1 MTTRFTLN
9 VTSDE
14 MGANGSGMSQNATV
28 SSDNPQDLLSALTQ
42 LAGVN
47 RASNNYGMQAYGQEA
62 EQGQEHECN
71 ECGYMESKCQCEDE
85 VAEEFA
91 NSATEPKSGA
101 QVYSAAGGV
110 GDIAYAGQP
119 ARAKTRYTPA
129 NSGDNPLVN
138 ENMLGDLGA
147 SLMRE
152 WQETKLQGVSD
163 EFDAKVA
170 MKAIAEG
177 KTEYRH
183 GSKQFAI
190 RTDNNIIKVFP
201 ILENHT
207 LLTMPLLAL
216 EASSIVNTQ
225 TEGNFTEGSRI
236 AEGTMAHGIFASNA
250 REAQDAMTQLAD
262 LLQNPLSAAEAQ
274 DLLGDLVFDDQLFDA
289 ISDAEDQDPD
299 MDLRQDSKFM
309 GRLEEL
315 KSWAQKELEGMSEGQ
330 INEIGD
336 TPGGMEKLKAYRAT
350 VGRQAHKTGEYDVR
364 NSDRKPS
371 PYDAKT
377 KAQFPANKQA
387 NRAAGA
393 ARAKKIELA
402 KSQGATYPTT
412 EGVTEDYG
420 SVEAVASAVTNR
432 IMRQHVDL
440 LSKYGPVKVMAAIDD
455 VAEYAGMDELDEIG
469 SSDVSGWVKQV
480 VDGLESG
487 HFNNVDEGVAEG
499 LHPMVIDDV
508 KKLATLNPVDRYSA
522 YGNIRG
528 YFKADPAL
536 SKMASDLMGGYY
548 EADMLRGKYKT
559 AEAKVKYDELE
570 PIHQAFIKQALGQ
583 EQGVAESVNVSPEVA
598 QVLAQCGSDELNCYD
613 VMYSPKTPAQQQ
625 ASKIIQDMYDDV
637 SIDHHL
643 HADDDV
649 EQILDI
655 VADHLAQ
662 DYGTNEGAH
671 TNTIAAMADSAYQPK
686 VGDKI
691 RTRKGGQIPG
701 TVEKVG
707 DQDGIDY
714 CWFRHPEGKMYKT
727 PCSNVMREDM
737 DEAMEPWMGKDTDR
751 PAIVRKKEHEN
762 GKPAHTDVGDRF
774 RNPGSNNPAFQRK
787 KYVPE
792 PKKENIE
799 MNEELAQIM
808 ALAGMHEAKVDEQDV
823 DENAYNQ
830 AAAEASRSGAK
841 EFEFPKGSGKMHP
854 AKMDKD
860 TAHQI
865 GEAQSP
871 AQKAAFAAMI
881 AKKSGDKPKAK
892 DDDKKSDDNKKPDDD
907 GDGIPNWVK
916 GESANMDEDFTDML
930 ALAGLSEKKDP
941 EDEAKMDE
949 ASHQAATTMKHVKNP
964 TQGEID
970 AAKKIKPGIPG
981 IQDRFDML
989 KSAEKDGR
997 LNNESTIAEDEELAY
1012 VKHLLNKWL

>member
-1 MTTRFTLN
+1 
-9 VTSDE
+9 
-14 MGANGSGMSQNATV
+14 
-28 SSDNPQDLLSALTQ
+28 
-42 LAGVN
+42 
-47 RASNNYGMQAYGQEA
+47 MQAYGQEA
-62 EQGQEHECN
+62 EQGEEHECN
-71 ECGYMESKCQCEDE
+71 ECGYMESQCQCEDE

-91 NSATEPKSGA
+91 NSATEPKSGV

-110 GDIAYAGQP
+110 GDIAYAGEP

-183 GSKQFAI
+183 GSKQCAI

-250 REAQDAMTQLAD
+250 REAQDAMTQLAE

-274 DLLGDLVFDDQLFDA
+274 DLIGDLVYDDQLFDA

-315 KSWAQKELEGMSEGQ
+315 KSWAQKELEGMSEGSFNDDGSYNTSDDEA
-330 INEIGD
+330 NEFD
-336 TPGGMEKLKAYRAT
+336 EK
-350 VGRQAHKTGEYDVR
+350 Q
-364 NSDRKPS
+364 P
-371 PYDAKT
+371 
-377 KAQFPANKQA
+377 
-387 NRAAGA
+387 
-393 ARAKKIELA
+393 
-402 KSQGATYPTT
+402 T

-420 SVEAVASAVTNR
+420 SVEAVAGAITNR

-480 VDGLESG
+480 VNGLESG

-499 LHPMVIDDV
+499 LNEFAPSPGFGGDDDDDKYTPQNFGKPFNANYLGKNKFEVFCQPPGNRDPSKVI
-508 KKLATLNPVDRYSA
+508 KL
-522 YGNIRG
+522 
-528 YFKADPAL
+528 
-536 SKMASDLMGGYY
+536 
-548 EADMLRGKYKT
+548 T
-559 AEAKVKYDELE
+559 AEVQKYGLE
-570 PIHQAFIKQALGQ
+570 WEDDFGFWFLDSPGAVYLSWKYGEIPLPKAIDQARNPGHIHDLVTDYLTDSPHAAEIQKIATEYFGFTPDGGMN
-583 EQGVAESVNVSPEVA
+583 EGVAEGVNVSPEVA
-598 QVLAQCGSDELNCYD
+598 QVLAQCGSGELDCYD
-613 VMYSPKTPAQQQ
+613 VMNSPKTPAQQQ
-625 ASKIIQDMYDDV
+625 ASKIIQQMYDDV

-643 HADDDV
+643 HPDDSFEEIFNIIADQL
-649 EQILDI
+649 E
-655 VADHLAQ
+655 Q

-671 TNTIAAMADSAYQPK
+671 TSTIGAMADSAYQPK

-737 DEAMEPWMGKDTDR
+737 DEGFMDTVKKGVKAVDKFVTGGDDEDLIKDLQGKMGEPQTGK
-751 PAIVRKKEHEN
+751 K
-762 GKPAHTDVGDRF
+762 
-774 RNPGSNNPAFQRK
+774 
-787 KYVPE
+787 PE

-799 MNEELAQIM
+799 MNEELAKIM

-830 AAAEASRSGAK
+830 AAAAASRSGAK

-860 TAHQI
+860 TAYQI
-865 GEAQSP
+865 GEAS
-871 AQKAAFAAMI
+871 
-881 AKKSGDKPKAK
+881 KP
-892 DDDKKSDDNKKPDDD
+892 DFLDLDDD
-907 GDGIPNWVK
+907 GNKKEKMSDASKDAKNMDEAKECEDCGKVK
-916 GESANMDEDFTDML
+916 CTCDHMDEDFTDML

-941 EDEAKMDE
+941 EDEEAKMDKG
-949 ASHQAATTMKHVKNP
+949 SHQADTTMKHIKNP
-964 TQGEID
+964 TQGEKD
-970 AAKKIKPGIPG
+970 AVKDIKSGVAG
-981 IQDRFDML
+981 YRDRIDML

-997 LNNESTIAEDEELAY
+997 LKSESTIAEDEELAY

>member
-42 LAGVN
+42 LAGIN

-62 EQGQEHECN
+62 AQGEEHECN

-91 NSATEPKSGA
+91 NSASEPKSGV

-110 GDIAYAGQP
+110 GDIAYAGEP

-250 REAQDAMTQLAD
+250 REAQTAMNDLDA
-262 LLQNPLSAAEAQ
+262 LLQNPLSAGEAG

-289 ISDAEDQDPD
+289 IGDAEDQDPD

-315 KSWAQKELEGMSEGQ
+315 KSWAKQELDGMSEGSFNDDGSYNTSDDEA
-330 INEIGD
+330 NEFD
-336 TPGGMEKLKAYRAT
+336 
-350 VGRQAHKTGEYDVR
+350 D
-364 NSDRKPS
+364 
-371 PYDAKT
+371 
-377 KAQFPANKQA
+377 KQ
-387 NRAAGA
+387 
-393 ARAKKIELA
+393 
-402 KSQGATYPTT
+402 PT

-420 SVEAVASAVTNR
+420 SVEAVAGAITNR

-455 VAEYAGMDELDEIG
+455 VAEFAGSDELDEIG

-480 VDGLESG
+480 VDGLEAG
-487 HFNNVDEGVAEG
+487 HFNNVDEG
-499 LHPMVIDDV
+499 M
-508 KKLATLNPVDRYSA
+508 T
-522 YGNIRG
+522 
-528 YFKADPAL
+528 
-536 SKMASDLMGGYY
+536 
-548 EADMLRGKYKT
+548 
-559 AEAKVKYDELE
+559 
-570 PIHQAFIKQALGQ
+570 
-583 EQGVAESVNVSPEVA
+583 ESGNVSPEVA
-598 QVLAQCGSDELNCYD
+598 QVLAQCGSGELDCYD
-613 VMYSPKTPAQQQ
+613 VMNSPKTPAEQQ
-625 ASKIIQDMYDDV
+625 ASKIIQQMYDDV

-643 HADDDV
+643 HPDDSFEEIFNIIADQL
-649 EQILDI
+649 E
-655 VADHLAQ
+655 Q

-671 TNTIAAMADSAYQPK
+671 TSTIGAMADSVYQPK

-727 PCSNVMREDM
+727 PCSNVMREGM

-751 PAIVRKKEHEN
+751 PAIDRKKEHET

-792 PKKENIE
+792 PKTGNIE
-799 MNEELAQIM
+799 MNEELAEIM
-808 ALAGMHEAKVDEQDV
+808 ALAGMHEAKVDEQAGAFGHVPTTQNAGEKAVAEGLHPMIIDDVKKLATLSPTDRYSAYSNIRGYFKADPALSKMASDLMGGYYEADMLRSKYKTAEAKAKYAELEPMNQAFIKQALAGMHEAKVDEQDV

-830 AAAEASRSGAK
+830 AAAAASRSGAK

-865 GEAQSP
+865 GEAS
-871 AQKAAFAAMI
+871 
-881 AKKSGDKPKAK
+881 KP
-892 DDDKKSDDNKKPDDD
+892 DLDDD
-907 GDGIPNWVK
+907 GNKKEKMSDASK
-916 GESANMDEDFTDML
+916 DAKNMDEDFTDML

-941 EDEAKMDE
+941 EDEEVKMDE
-949 ASHQAATTMKHVKNP
+949 ASHQANTTMKHVKNP

-970 AAKKIKPGIPG
+970 AAKKIKPGIAG
-981 IQDRFDML
+981 VRDRFDML
-989 KSAEKDGR
+989 ASAEKDGR
-997 LNNESTIAEDEELAY
+997 LKNESTIAEDEELAY

>member
-47 RASNNYGMQAYGQEA
+47 RASNSYGMQAYGQEA
-62 EQGQEHECN
+62 EQGEEHECN

-91 NSATEPKSGA
+91 NSATEPKSGV

-163 EFDAKVA
+163 EFDTKVA

-315 KSWAQKELEGMSEGQ
+315 KSWAQKELEGMSEGSFNDDGSYNTSDDEA
-330 INEIGD
+330 NEFD
-336 TPGGMEKLKAYRAT
+336 EK
-350 VGRQAHKTGEYDVR
+350 Q
-364 NSDRKPS
+364 P
-371 PYDAKT
+371 
-377 KAQFPANKQA
+377 
-387 NRAAGA
+387 
-393 ARAKKIELA
+393 
-402 KSQGATYPTT
+402 T
-412 EGVTEDYG
+412 EGVTEDRGG
-420 SVEAVASAVTNR
+420 SVDAVASSVTNR

-455 VAEYAGMDELDEIG
+455 VAEFAGADELDEIG

-480 VDGLESG
+480 IDGLESG
-487 HFNNVDEGVAEG
+487 HFNNVGE
-499 LHPMVIDDV
+499 
-508 KKLATLNPVDRYSA
+508 
-522 YGNIRG
+522 G
-528 YFKADPAL
+528 YFSDKDADRKERSYAKVRTDKPIGSRVADIGAGGKEHNVKTDSEWDKQHADKPVKEGTFDGQEL
-536 SKMASDLMGGYY
+536 VNVLKKFDQEMNEVGGYGDPDHNKIM
-548 EADMLRGKYKT
+548 AALDNRDIDT
-559 AEAKVKYDELE
+559 A
-570 PIHQAFIKQALGQ
+570 
-583 EQGVAESVNVSPEVA
+583 
-598 QVLAQCGSDELNCYD
+598 
-613 VMYSPKTPAQQQ
+613 
-625 ASKIIQDMYDDV
+625 
-637 SIDHHL
+637 
-643 HADDDV
+643 
-649 EQILDI
+649 LDI
-655 VADHLAQ
+655 VWAAYNDKDGGELRNMDSYIEDLESEFKFLVYSDPTQRVREA
-662 DYGTNEGAH
+662 AH
-671 TNTIAAMADSAYQPK
+671 TSTIAAMADSAYQPK

-751 PAIVRKKEHEN
+751 PAIDRKKEHEN

-799 MNEELAQIM
+799 MNEELAEIM

-830 AAAEASRSGAK
+830 AAAAASRSGAK

-865 GEAQSP
+865 GEAS
-871 AQKAAFAAMI
+871 
-881 AKKSGDKPKAK
+881 KP
-892 DDDKKSDDNKKPDDD
+892 DFLDLDNDGNKKEKMSDASKD
-907 GDGIPNWVK
+907 
-916 GESANMDEDFTDML
+916 MDEDFTDML

-941 EDEAKMDE
+941 EDDEAKMDE

-964 TQGEID
+964 TQGEKD
-970 AAKKIKPGIPG
+970 AAKDIESGVKGYAARIA
-981 IQDRFDML
+981 ML
-989 KSAEKDGR
+989 QSAEKDGR
-997 LNNESTIAEDEELAY
+997 LTNESTIAEDEELAY